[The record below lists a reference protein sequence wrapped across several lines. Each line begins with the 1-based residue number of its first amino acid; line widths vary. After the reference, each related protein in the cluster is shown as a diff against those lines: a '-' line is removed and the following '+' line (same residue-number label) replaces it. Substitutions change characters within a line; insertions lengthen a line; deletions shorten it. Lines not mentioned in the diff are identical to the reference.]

1 MRATLPNYLTCNQKE
16 TLRRVQHEARKAW
29 WREGHPGWGIWDVMP
44 EEVLHREAHLQV
56 DTYILWLCQC
66 MCLRSFVASWH
77 CYRKQHAGHQSAC
90 SKPSHANLLP
100 FESNVKPQRLQ
111 SCDAAATPKWHAW

>member
-44 EEVLHREAHLQV
+44 EEVLHREAHSQVGYLYPLALPIYVSQVFRGFIALLQEAARRASK
-56 DTYILWLCQC
+56 
-66 MCLRSFVASWH
+66 CLLQAISCKSFA
-77 CYRKQHAGHQSAC
+77 
-90 SKPSHANLLP
+90 L
-100 FESNVKPQRLQ
+100 
-111 SCDAAATPKWHAW
+111 

>member
-44 EEVLHREAHLQV
+44 EEVLHREAHSQV
-56 DTYILWLCQC
+56 GHLHLLTLLAPVTQISCVCIALEKESPCRVP
-66 MCLRSFVASWH
+66 MASPRSS
-77 CYRKQHAGHQSAC
+77 QNNG
-90 SKPSHANLLP
+90 
-100 FESNVKPQRLQ
+100 EPQGGFQ
-111 SCDAAATPKWHAW
+111 SCSAAATPK